1 MQPDTLQV
9 VVVDT
14 VELEADKVD
23 LYFQVQ
29 GSSWVSGRAA
39 LTQAREVSKLVADL
53 ITAGVAES
61 DIELLNVRAEVSS
74 GMLGK
79 SSSARYSLKAR
90 CHQVDALD
98 ALLGAA
104 TASKNVVL
112 ESLRWGYPRN
122 EEADLQRA
130 ESALSRALARAGRMA
145 RALEQEL
152 DGVHSVLES
161 ISDSEQ
167 TPVQLNYDY
176 SSVKRRSYS
185 ADLGVEVR
193 HFKEVLHTFTVLF
206 KLKSAS
212 IKESG
217 P

>member
-1 MQPDTLQV
+1 MQPDTLQI

-14 VELEADKVD
+14 VELEADKAD
-23 LYFQVQ
+23 LFFLVT
-29 GSSWVSGRAA
+29 GSSWVSGKAA

-53 ITAGVAES
+53 ITAGVAEA

-90 CHQVDALD
+90 CREVDRLD
-98 ALLGAA
+98 ALLGAV

-122 EEADLQRA
+122 EEADLLRA
-130 ESALSRALARAGRMA
+130 ESALARARRMA
-145 RALEQEL
+145 GALEQEL
-152 DGVHSVLES
+152 AGVHSVTETVA
-161 ISDSEQ
+161 DSEQ
-167 TPVQLNYDY
+167 GQVTLDLDY
-176 SSVKRRSYS
+176 SSVRRRSYNV
-185 ADLGVEVR
+185 DLGVEVR
-193 HFKEVLHTFTVLF
+193 HLKEVTHTFTVLF
-206 KLKSAS
+206 KLKPL
-212 IKESG
+212 KGTE